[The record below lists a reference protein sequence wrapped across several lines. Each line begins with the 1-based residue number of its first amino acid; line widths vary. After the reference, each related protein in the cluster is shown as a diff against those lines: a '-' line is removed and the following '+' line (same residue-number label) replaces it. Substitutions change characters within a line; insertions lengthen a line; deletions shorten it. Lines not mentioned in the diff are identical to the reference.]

1 MSFAP
6 QYSMMPRMVRQI
18 VAVERT
24 NGFLNAVRL
33 RDDWIGTLR
42 REVQV
47 EDALASVQ
55 IEGSSLTLERA
66 FELADGMSREDERE
80 LPDPEREFINYLQ
93 SFEAI
98 DAIRN
103 DREAVLRKG
112 DLLNLHQ
119 LLVDGVRGSHKMAGQ
134 FRREDV
140 AVGDVIR
147 GERTVHHQ
155 PPPWATIENHIQ
167 ELLEWV
173 QAGKTKNKD
182 GGLDDAWL
190 HPAIIAGVTHHRL
203 AWIHPFLDGNG
214 RTARMFTTLILYQR
228 GYDFK
233 YLFNLSEYYNKNRDR
248 YYGALRSADRTDDY
262 TDWLEYFM
270 GGLANQMVRIEERA
284 KKCQLSQPEDGEEA
298 AAPEPESESRGITK

>member
-1 MSFAP
+1 MTFSPEFT
-6 QYSMMPRMVRQI
+6 MTPRMVRQI

-24 NGFLNAVRL
+24 NGFLGAVRL
-33 RDDWIGTLR
+33 RDDWIETLR

-66 FELADGMSREDERE
+66 FELADGMSQDAESE
-80 LPDPEREFINYLQ
+80 LPDAEREFINYLQ

-98 DAIRN
+98 DALHN
-103 DREAVLRKG
+103 DREAVLSKG

-140 AVGDVIR
+140 AVGDVIA
-147 GERTVHHQ
+147 GHKTVHHQ
-155 PPPWATIENHIQ
+155 PPHWATIENHVQ

-173 QAGKTKNKD
+173 QAGKAKNKA
-182 GGLDDAWL
+182 GGMDDAWL
-190 HPAIIAGVTHHRL
+190 HPAIIAGITHHRL

-214 RTARMFTTLILYQR
+214 RTARMFTTLILFQR

-233 YLFNLSEYYNKNRDR
+233 YLFNLSEYYNKDRDR
-248 YYGALRSADRTDDY
+248 YYEALRSADRTEDY
-262 TDWLEYFM
+262 TVWLEYFM

-284 KKCQLSQPEDGEEA
+284 KKCSL
-298 AAPEPESESRGITK
+298 ESPPKLQER